1 MADLTKI
8 LLVDDNPKYIE
19 DVLPFYGYEVTCAL
33 DGHQAIKILESGGC
47 FDLIL
52 LDVMM
57 PNMNG
62 WETLKVIRN
71 TPSYENIPDSCGL
84 SDKNV
89 SPRNDVTPTNTH
101 PQSGNLRPAR
111 SRKNTPFGNN
121 GWTET

>member
-33 DGHQAIKILESGGC
+33 DGYQAIKILESGGC

-71 TPSYENIPDSCGL
+71 TPSYENIPVIML
-84 SDKNV
+84 TAV
-89 SPRNDVTPTNTH
+89 NDE
-101 PQSGNLRPAR
+101 QKWLRV
-111 SRKNTPFGNN
+111 
-121 GWTET
+121 